1 MANKIIATVEAPAVM
16 NKESFISMMKSL
28 WEMANKEY
36 RNIYDTVAVPN
47 ATAWHEKYAAEC
59 IVGATKRAIEYANKK
74 WKTEKR
80 REQYVTTEV
89 AKRRA
94 ELDAWTP
101 EAYRPLSFVDFDVNP
116 GTNGLSGNCCL
127 TKFTDEELGRCYDE
141 ICNNKYFK
149 SASAFSIGYLDSDSK
164 WRTYYDGLCGF
175 RPQVYMTMPEEMNK
189 MYHDEAE
196 ALAEDIRRFYAN
208 CHYCGD

>member
-1 MANKIIATVEAPAVM
+1 MANKIIATVQRPAEM
-16 NKESFISMMKSL
+16 AKESFTAMMKEL
-28 WEMANKEY
+28 WAMASTEY

-47 ATAWHEKYAAEC
+47 AKAWHEVYAADS
-59 IVGATKRAIEYANKK
+59 IVRATNTAIEFANKK

-80 REQYVTTEV
+80 RKKYVTEYV

-101 EAYRPLSFVDFDVNP
+101 QKYNPLTFVDFDVNP
-116 GTNGLSGNCCL
+116 GTNGLSGNCVL
-127 TKFTDEELGRCYDE
+127 SKFTDEELGRCYDE

-175 RPQVYMTMPEEMNK
+175 RPQVYMTMPEEMDK
-189 MYHDEAE
+189 MYHAEAE
-196 ALAEDIRRFYAN
+196 ALGEDIRRFYAN
-208 CHYCGD
+208 CRYCGD